1 MDIPFRFVVIHV
13 DADGRFAFGGLVG
26 SMGLEEG
33 CLPLQGFRRGSACV
47 FGEENALGV
56 YFARVHFHRFIR
68 QLKIYLREVPLRNPG
83 RKNFPGT
90 PGPGMS
96 RDTGAER
103 ISSEVE
109 LVSVEQKE
117 ENIQCKKRESG
128 SSASLFHSVRVR
140 RFRHFSSWQPD
151 EAVLW

>member
-1 MDIPFRFVVIHV
+1 MAGLLLVASWGVWDWKRAACRFRVS
-13 DADGRFAFGGLVG
+13 G
-26 SMGLEEG
+26 
-33 CLPLQGFRRGSACV
+33 
-47 FGEENALGV
+47 
-56 YFARVHFHRFIR
+56 
-68 QLKIYLREVPLRNPG
+68 EVPRAYLG
-83 RKNFPGT
+83 KKT
-90 PGPGMS
+90 LLVS
-96 RDTGAER
+96 TGAER

-128 SSASLFHSVRVR
+128 SSVSLFHSVRMR

>member
-1 MDIPFRFVVIHV
+1 
-13 DADGRFAFGGLVG
+13 
-26 SMGLEEG
+26 
-33 CLPLQGFRRGSACV
+33 
-47 FGEENALGV
+47 
-56 YFARVHFHRFIR
+56 
-68 QLKIYLREVPLRNPG
+68 
-83 RKNFPGT
+83 
-90 PGPGMS
+90 MS

-128 SSASLFHSVRVR
+128 SSVSLFHSVRVR